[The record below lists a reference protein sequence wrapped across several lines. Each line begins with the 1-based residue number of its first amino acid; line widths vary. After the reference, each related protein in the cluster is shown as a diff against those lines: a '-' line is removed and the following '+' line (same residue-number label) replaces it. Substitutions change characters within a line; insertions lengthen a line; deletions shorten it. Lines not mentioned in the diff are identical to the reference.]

1 MSSLTDMTFKR
12 QSDSIKGSEF
22 DGVKPILAPAAI
34 GSAMLSEQLIERTTP
49 QLFGLRVSESKNIL
63 YVSGGIVHNTWFNER
78 TVRIGSSGIRVWLV
92 GEVIYPTG
100 SFIDSGGVEQVYRQ
114 PGPKSVELDLAVKSV
129 GDDDATPSAF
139 SESKEPIFLFLGE
152 VRKPAN
158 AGERAASVNGW
169 YLDAAAPD
177 QFATPQTHISVLAFR
192 ISDWFA

>member
-78 TVRIGSSGIRVWLV
+78 AVRIGSSGIRVWLV

-100 SFIDSGGVEQVYRQ
+100 SFIDSDKVEQVYRQ
-114 PGPKSVELDLAVKSV
+114 PGPKSVELDLAVTSV
-129 GDDDATPSAF
+129 GDADATPSAF
-139 SESKEPIFLFLGE
+139 SESKEPIILFLGE

>member
-1 MSSLTDMTFKR
+1 MRPLTDMTFKR

-78 TVRIGSSGIRVWLV
+78 AVRIGSSGIRVWLV

-100 SFIDSGGVEQVYRQ
+100 SFIDSDGDEQVYRQ
-114 PGPKSVELDLAVKSV
+114 PGPKSVKLDLAVTSV
-129 GDDDATPSAF
+129 GDADATWSAF

-158 AGERAASVNGW
+158 AVERAASVNGW